1 MKARLIAAPLSL
13 GLFGLLVGCEDQRD
27 TAPRPHLSTVAG
39 MTWHTVAPMTLP
51 RTEVAAT
58 AAGQRIYVIGGFVAD
73 GATVAT
79 VEVLDTTTGRW
90 TRGPD
95 LPLAVNHAMAATVDG
110 NVYVFGGWRTDKQAS
125 AAAFRLDGAAW
136 RPIAEMP
143 QPRAA
148 GVSVVLPGSVYVA
161 GGVARSGLAEEM
173 MVYDVA
179 NDRWTTAPGPPTRRE
194 HLGGAAS
201 GGRVYTV
208 GGRTGAGNLTA
219 FEVYDPN
226 SAQWAT
232 LPDLP
237 TARGGL
243 AGAAT
248 CTGHVVAVG
257 GEIPATFAEAE
268 AFDVRGGRWLA
279 LPDMPTAR
287 HGLGAVVVGT
297 TLYTLA
303 GGPQP
308 GLHVT
313 NAVEAIDL
321 AGLGACT
328 GP

>member
-1 MKARLIAAPLSL
+1 MLSL
-13 GLFGLLVGCEDQRD
+13 GLLAGCEDSPPP
-27 TAPRPHLSTVAG
+27 APAVTGLA
-39 MTWHTVAPMTLP
+39 WHTVAPMTVP

-58 AAGQRIYVIGGFVAD
+58 AAGQRIYVIGGFIAD
-73 GATVAT
+73 GGTVAT
-79 VEVLDTTTGRW
+79 VEVLDTATGQW
-90 TRGPD
+90 ARGPD
-95 LPLAVNHAMAATVDG
+95 LPLAVNHAMSATVGG
-110 NVYVFGGWRTDKQAS
+110 NVYVFGGWRADKQAS
-125 AAAFRLDGAAW
+125 AAAFRLDGNAW
-136 RPIAEMP
+136 RPIADMP

-148 GVSVVLPGSVYVA
+148 GVAVPINENVYVA

-173 MVYDVA
+173 MVYDA
-179 NDRWTTAPGPPTRRE
+179 ASDRWTIAPGPPTRRE

-208 GGRTGAGNLTA
+208 GGRTGSGNLTA
-219 FEVYDPN
+219 FEAYDPG
-226 SAQWAT
+226 SKQWT
-232 LPDLP
+232 KLPDLP

-268 AFDVRGGRWLA
+268 AFAVRDGRWLA
-279 LPDMPTAR
+279 LPKMPTAR

-321 AGLGACT
+321 AGLGACAS
-328 GP
+328 PK

>member
-1 MKARLIAAPLSL
+1 MKARLVAATLSL
-13 GLFGLLVGCEDQRD
+13 GLLAGCEDPPTTTPAVTGVAWR
-27 TAPRPHLSTVAG
+27 TV
-39 MTWHTVAPMTLP
+39 TPMTVP

-58 AAGQRIYVIGGFVAD
+58 AAGQRIYVIGGFIAD
-73 GATVAT
+73 GGTVAT
-79 VEVLDTTTGRW
+79 VEVLDTATGQW

-95 LPLAVNHAMAATVDG
+95 LPLAVNHAMSATVGG
-110 NVYVFGGWRTDKQAS
+110 NVYVFGGWRADKQAS
-125 AAAFRLDGAAW
+125 AAAFRLDGNAW

-148 GVSVVLPGSVYVA
+148 GVAVPINGSVYVA

-173 MVYDVA
+173 MVYDAA

-219 FEVYDPN
+219 FEAYDPGPK
-226 SAQWAT
+226 QWT
-232 LPDLP
+232 KLPDLP

-268 AFDVRGGRWLA
+268 AFAVRDGRWLA
-279 LPDMPTAR
+279 LPKMPTAR

-328 GP
+328 NP